1 MNWPACE
8 LGDQTLKHILF
19 IDTFVRMLAHDDYQ
33 QVDLLAFSQASAA
46 PVSEDFDDD
55 ERTIVDEGLPMDE
68 QICDGIISSQQS
80 IGTIVSVSNLKV
92 EPCATL
98 DVNVFDKGFL
108 FHCDEFG
115 FGTTRA
121 FRVSRKRSHRD
132 LILNGDV
139 ETNKRP
145 CYPSRHPIVK
155 DEFSCSRPVGI
166 FSQMTEDGLP
176 AEAGEFL
183 PLPLMPANLSPALR
197 RQREFYQLPKYYQL
211 SKRLENRN
219 LLLPNLKLACRLL
232 SRFDFVQ
239 VAKLEQVCST
249 EHDLHGHVLSTLH
262 SVQMLRL
269 RGSPSKKWM
278 ASVYDIVP
286 PHEEGA
292 HKAER
297 LTRQAALL
305 LLCTSILCHH
315 ARRNAQSFVPVE
327 KALFQLHMDKFLQQR
342 NAFLMLERQKPV
354 RDALLRLYV
363 FFTELFTII
372 PLKANLE
379 VCLLLLS
386 FLEGEG
392 VHHQRGGTNADE
404 TYKFY
409 REFLEYIDEQVM
421 PQRRQMA
428 QAVQSVASK

>member
-1 MNWPACE
+1 MRLDWNFGE
-8 LGDQTLKHILF
+8 LQHILF
-19 IDTFVRMLAHDDYQ
+19 IDTFIRMLTHDDYQ

-46 PVSEDFDDD
+46 PVSEDLDDD
-55 ERTIVDEGLPMDE
+55 ERTVVDEALPMDE
-68 QICDGIISSQQS
+68 HICDGIISSQQS
-80 IGTIVSVSNLKV
+80 IGTIASVSNLKV

-98 DVNVFDKGFL
+98 DANVFDRSFS
-108 FHCDEFG
+108 FRCDEFG
-115 FGTTRA
+115 FGTTRS
-121 FRVSRKRSHRD
+121 FRASRKRSHRD
-132 LILNGDV
+132 LIFSGED
-139 ETNKRP
+139 ETNKRQ
-145 CYPSRHPIVK
+145 CYYSRNPVVK
-155 DEFSCSRPVGI
+155 DEFRPVGI
-166 FSQMTEDGLP
+166 FSQMTEDGVP
-176 AEAGEFL
+176 AETNEF
-183 PLPLMPANLSPALR
+183 PNMPIPANLSPPLR

-211 SKRLENRN
+211 SKRLESRN
-219 LLLPNLKLACRLL
+219 LLLPSLKVVFRLL
-232 SRFDFVQ
+232 SRLDFVQ
-239 VAKLEQVCST
+239 AVKLEQVCCT
-249 EHDLHGHVLSTLH
+249 EHDLHGSVLSTLH
-262 SVQMLRL
+262 SVQMQRL

-278 ASVYDIVP
+278 ASVYEIVP

-315 ARRNAQSFVPVE
+315 ARRNAQALVAVE

-386 FLEGEG
+386 FLESEG

-421 PQRRQMA
+421 PLRRQMA
-428 QAVQSVASK
+428 QAVQAVASK